1 MLFCANILEWLF
13 FRIQWKFKI
22 WIFYT
27 GMPYWRRKLT
37 DLKCSL
43 SHISSIRSHFIVAAS
58 FCGYPNID
66 EASQIQIL
74 LTWIHIFFCRKND
87 DRAYDS
93 IWWREQSDQII
104 IWQSWILKQDLPIM
118 ILQTSLISRHWKWF
132 TMESLSLQA
141 SRFGSI
147 QCAIDAWK
155 DAGRE
160 DQSKFPT
167 SHRAIKPCSLCRYS
181 QT

>member
-1 MLFCANILEWLF
+1 MNSETGVLSTTCECQISETSHF
-13 FRIQWKFKI
+13 FQT
-22 WIFYT
+22 IFAVMHYFI
-27 GMPYWRRKLT
+27 RRKLT
-37 DLKCSL
+37 NLKCS
-43 SHISSIRSHFIVAAS
+43 AAS
-58 FCGYPNID
+58 LCGYPIICIN

-74 LTWIHIFFCRKND
+74 LTWIHIFFCRKKNN
-87 DRAYDS
+87 RAYDS